1 MTDIIGELLFA
12 MVRALIAN
20 GSYCLFI
27 KVGTWL
33 DTKIAGR
40 VAKVVT
46 GMFLG
51 IAAYFIIPI
60 FAGLL
65 DF

>member
-1 MTDIIGELLFA
+1 MTNFIGKLLFA

-40 VAKVVT
+40 A
-46 GMFLG
+46 
-51 IAAYFIIPI
+51 AAYFIIPI
-60 FAGLL
+60 FAGPLG
-65 DF
+65 F

>member
-1 MTDIIGELLFA
+1 MTNIIGELLFA
-12 MVRALIAN
+12 MARALIAN
-20 GSYCLFI
+20 WAYCLFI

-40 VAKVVT
+40 ASKVVT

-51 IAAYFIIPI
+51 LAAYFIIPI

-65 DF
+65 GF

>member
-1 MTDIIGELLFA
+1 MTNFIGKLLFA

-20 GSYCLFI
+20 WLYCLFI
-27 KVGTWL
+27 VGTWL